1 MLGGD
6 PLRASEVGDRAGH
19 LQQPMTAPRAEV
31 KPAAGGV
38 KDPAAGGVKDPAAGG
53 VEGAVLGERPS
64 LEMKRESERS
74 ECVRYLNTN
83 RYLGAPAG

>member
-1 MLGGD
+1 MLGGY

-19 LQQPMTAPRAEV
+19 RQQPMTAPRVEV

-38 KDPAAGGVKDPAAGG
+38 KDPEAGG